1 MSMVSKVKQVLNA
14 LVRRSYWYNNIEFA
28 DCSKFWKHN
37 TFNLDVI
44 NLGSSSALAAFDYS
58 DYSQL
63 KAANWAMAP
72 QTTLA
77 DYEVLRNYCCYLRK
91 GATVIIP
98 LCPFTCLG
106 GSKDNFADKYY
117 TVLDIA
123 SIPHASYIKKQ
134 QVMERKQNPILYYP
148 LMQLFTRRPKQKQ
161 TVWDE
166 ELLVKDAKMRME
178 SWRKE
183 FSIIR
188 FSDPLS
194 LVNQD
199 AYDDTATILKKMVSF
214 CIERSYRPVLVMP
227 PVSKALQSQFT
238 SELKQLCIDGFV
250 AKAVGN
256 DVKFLNF
263 FTDERFTNE
272 HFQHSFMLNVSGAKL
287 FTEVVMKE
295 IGL

>member
-1 MSMVSKVKQVLNA
+1 MSIVSKVKQVLNA
-14 LVRRSYWYNNIEFA
+14 LVRRSYWYKIIEFA
-28 DCSKFWKHN
+28 DCAKFWNHT
-37 TFNLDVI
+37 TFGMDVV

-58 DYSQL
+58 SYPQL
-63 KAANWAMAP
+63 KSANWAMAP
-72 QTTLA
+72 QTSLA

-98 LCPFTCLG
+98 LCPFTCIG
-106 GSKDNFADKYY
+106 GSKDYLADKYY

-134 QVMERKQNPILYYP
+134 QVIERMQNPILYYP
-148 LMQLFTRRPKQKQ
+148 LMQLFTFKPKQKKI
-161 TVWDE
+161 VWDE
-166 ELLVKDAKMRME
+166 ESLVKDAKMRME

-194 LVNQD
+194 IVNQD
-199 AYDDTATILKKMVSF
+199 AYDDTAAILKMMVSF

-227 PVSKALQSQFT
+227 PVTKALRSQFT
-238 SELKQLCIDGFV
+238 SELTQLCIDNFV
-250 AKAVGN
+250 EKAVGR
-256 DVKFLNF
+256 DVKFLNYF
-263 FTDERFTNE
+263 ADERFTNE
-272 HFQHSFMLNVSGAKL
+272 HFQNSFLLNYSGAKL

-295 IGL
+295 MGF